1 METLSQQAQWEYHTM
16 AKPACQ
22 THPVASEVP
31 LFISNRLC
39 MVGTRRLINMECTGC
54 LQYTDKTSGEWVCP
68 QATWVL
74 LKMEARLD
82 NSLDMAKHHLML
94 VL

>member
-1 METLSQQAQWEYHTM
+1 
-16 AKPACQ
+16 
-22 THPVASEVP
+22 
-31 LFISNRLC
+31 

-94 VL
+94 VLCRVDPDLIRLTCLRVKVDPLLTEDKAQEE

>member
-1 METLSQQAQWEYHTM
+1 
-16 AKPACQ
+16 
-22 THPVASEVP
+22 
-31 LFISNRLC
+31 

-82 NSLDMAKHHLML
+82 NSLDMAKPHLML
-94 VL
+94 VLCRVDLDLIRLTCLQVKVDPLLTEDKAQEE